1 MSIAD
6 EPRNTFQ
13 APSGAACWGSMCGPT
28 VKAVFLSMPL
38 LTELGR
44 SKDGLRYRH
53 GAPNGAFPKPES
65 TEASIVNIS
74 FMWSLDTVPSWPPT
88 F

>member
-1 MSIAD
+1 MYIAD

-38 LTELGR
+38 LTEVRQGKLGCSEGESPSR
-44 SKDGLRYRH
+44 LMEELVFRTKEM
-53 GAPNGAFPKPES
+53 NGK
-65 TEASIVNIS
+65 V
-74 FMWSLDTVPSWPPT
+74 
-88 F
+88 